1 MVVEDMNI
9 DLNCDM
15 GESFGAYAMGYDEA
29 IMPHV
34 TSANIACGFHAGDPQ
49 VMGKTVKLALTHG
62 VALGAH
68 PGLPDL
74 MGFGR
79 RKMDVSPGE
88 MRDYVRY
95 QIGALRE
102 YARAAG
108 KSLQHLKPHGVL
120 YHMMNME
127 DELAAAMAEMAIESD
142 LILIAHSSSRY
153 AQVATSKG
161 ARVATEACADRGYN
175 ADGTLV
181 SRKAKGAL
189 ITDPALAAAQA
200 VRMVREGK
208 VRAIDGS
215 EFSVSVQSVACHAD
229 TDGADEIA
237 AAVRTALEQAG
248 CIVKP
253 LGEWFR

>member
-1 MVVEDMNI
+1 MRI
-9 DLNCDM
+9 
-15 GESFGAYAMGYDEA
+15 SRRR
-29 IMPHV
+29 
-34 TSANIACGFHAGDPQ
+34 SAGDGQ
-49 VMGKTVKLALTHG
+49 DGKLALTHG

-142 LILIAHSSSRY
+142 LILIAHFSS
-153 AQVATSKG
+153 AATHRLRR
-161 ARVATEACADRGYN
+161 ARVRGCN
-175 ADGTLV
+175 GSLRR
-181 SRKAKGAL
+181 SR
-189 ITDPALAAAQA
+189 IQ
-200 VRMVREGK
+200 R
-208 VRAIDGS
+208 
-215 EFSVSVQSVACHAD
+215 
-229 TDGADEIA
+229 
-237 AAVRTALEQAG
+237 
-248 CIVKP
+248 
-253 LGEWFR
+253 